1 MGSLSGVCD
10 GQPTRENENSRVL
23 PAGIDSDTFDKA
35 FDAVA
40 LVIGEENVSRTH
52 EYGGLEGPQGE
63 KWYGD
68 HYEMRGAGR
77 NTPSGA
83 FRPKT
88 VEEIQHI
95 MKIANEYNLPLWV
108 FSRGKNLGYGCTS
121 GVEKGTVM
129 LDLNRMKKIIE
140 VNEEYAYA
148 IVEPGVSFFD
158 LHDYIKE
165 PKIKLWISCPALGW
179 GSVLGNTTERGFGY
193 TQYGEHSQAQCG
205 MEVVLPN
212 GEIIRSGMG
221 AMENSDMWALFKG
234 GYGPSIDGLFF
245 QSNLGIVTKMGIH
258 LQPAPR
264 HFVDCEV
271 SVPNEEDLLA
281 LTSTIARLERSGV
294 IQNHASIS
302 NSYRQT
308 IFAGPDTWGP
318 LFPYWAARK
327 AVPYAVL
334 NDIREAKGWGF
345 WKAEFALYGS
355 QHVCDAAWREAKEAF
370 EVIPGVKFNA
380 TPQSESTL
388 GGPLVPSEMIKGA
401 IPHSGLPVLDPLELM
416 KIRGKGGAHT
426 CFSPLFP
433 PNSRQLHQWYLRS
446 KALVEEAGIDYF
458 SDFHVYGRYVIAIIV
473 LIYGPEDG
481 PRIDKL
487 YKDLMEDA
495 AKESV
500 SEYRTHID
508 YMDDIAGHYNWND
521 GAQRRFL
528 QAVKDLTDPRGVL
541 NQGKSGLWNAGKRK
555 TTR

>member
-40 LVIGEENVSRTH
+40 LVIGEENVTRTH

-88 VEEIQHI
+88 SPPPLSAI
-95 MKIANEYNLPLWV
+95 IAKAEN
-108 FSRGKNLGYGCTS
+108 RYGCTS

-245 QSNLGIVTKMGIH
+245 QANLGIVTKMGIH

-271 SVPNEEDLLA
+271 S
-281 LTSTIARLERSGV
+281 
-294 IQNHASIS
+294 NHASIS

-318 LFPYWAARK
+318 LFPYWATRK

-345 WKAEFALYGS
+345 WKAEFELYGS
-355 QHVCDAAWREAKEAF
+355 KHVCDAAWREVKEAF

-388 GGPLVPSEMIKGA
+388 VGPLVPSEMIKGA
-401 IPHSGLPVLDPLELM
+401 IPHSELPVLDPLELM
-416 KIRGKGGAHT
+416 NIRGKGGAHT

-473 LIYGPEDG
+473 LIHGPEDG

-487 YKDLMEDA
+487 YKDLVEDA